1 MERQILIMKLGTVL
15 VHTKG
20 VILPSSSPL
29 VIEICMEEQIHLPT
43 LMRLLIQKDH
53 ENQLFFPKEQKDII
67 AQDDSNNACTL
78 SLFDEACNFQIQL
91 IGPITSSCYAIILRK
106 VRSPRLYLEVS

>member
-29 VIEICMEEQIHLPT
+29 VIEICMEERIRPPA
-43 LMRLLIQKDH
+43 LMHMLTEKDH
-53 ENQLFFPKEQKDII
+53 ENQLFFPKEQKDVM
-67 AQDDSNNACTL
+67 AQDDSNNASTF
-78 SLFDEACNFQIQL
+78 SLFDEACNFKIQL

-106 VRSPRLYLEVS
+106 VRSPRHYLEVS